1 MGAAELDSQTK
12 LPTDFL
18 VGIMLR
24 YADVM
29 ELLRN
34 KEIRVTY
41 RLDICDYHEH
51 ANEAERKKCK
61 EKRKAYSEMA

>member
-1 MGAAELDSQTK
+1 
-12 LPTDFL
+12 
-18 VGIMLR
+18 MLR

-34 KEIRVTY
+34 KEIRATY

-51 ANEAERKKCK
+51 ASKAEREKCK
-61 EKRKAYSEMA
+61 EERKAYSEMA